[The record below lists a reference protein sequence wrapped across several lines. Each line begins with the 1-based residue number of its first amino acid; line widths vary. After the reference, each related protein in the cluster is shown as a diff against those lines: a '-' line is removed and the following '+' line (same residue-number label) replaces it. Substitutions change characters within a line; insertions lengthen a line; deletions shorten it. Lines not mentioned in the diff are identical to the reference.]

1 MRKKITLTLPPKMKT
16 TLPKTIPIQT
26 KIKIIS
32 RRMKTPIIITI
43 KTPQVQAISTLKTQI
58 MIIRMITPKHKIK
71 IAINNRMTLTLIVI
85 KILKATPIQKTIQKT
100 MPIRKIRKLKIKI
113 LPIRIRVMLIIPII
127 RRTQTQMKITP
138 KKTMIRPSLATL

>member
-1 MRKKITLTLPPKMKT
+1 MRKKITLTLTPTMKT

-71 IAINNRMTLTLIVI
+71 IAINNRTTLTLIMI
-85 KILKATPIQKTIQKT
+85 KILKATPIQKTIQ
-100 MPIRKIRKLKIKI
+100 IRKIRKLKIKI